1 MTAFLS
7 QINQV
12 KIGAKIYAG
21 FGLIILLMLV
31 STGGSWLKLNGVS
44 HNVVDLDHL
53 AQRTTA
59 VNLIQESVLLIR
71 QKARDFVVGSP
82 SATKDEPVVYAE
94 GMKRINDA
102 TALFGPQDAARLK
115 GVGDTFSD
123 YHADFNDF
131 VKLDG
136 EREAL
141 IANALRP
148 DAAKIETSIEQIER
162 ANQSGGEASYLAGVV
177 EDFFAKAQ
185 ADAESIVGQRYIAVQ
200 NDAMLQTFRASLAS
214 AEKATSTLAARV
226 SGTAQQPAAAAV
238 SLAIDA
244 YAKTFDR
251 IVATMK
257 ERDAKIHEALYGSLG
272 PKMQNVIIDF
282 SHQLQQQQRSVG
294 QETLSAVGAARTTAL
309 IVALIALVLA
319 MAAAVYLSRM
329 IASALVSLSRV
340 MTQLAR
346 GELGVAIPYARNRDE
361 IGDMARAVEVFKE
374 SMIKTEQLTAEQ
386 ERMKADAE
394 TAKRTALATIA
405 DEFERSVRTVVD
417 SAATSATQMQKTA
430 QAMSS
435 SAEQTQRQAATVA
448 SASEQTSSN
457 VQTVAS
463 SAEEMASSI
472 AEITRQV
479 NQASQIA
486 RQAADDA
493 QRTNDTVTTLA
504 EAAEKIGQVVQLIQG
519 IASQTNLLALNATI
533 EAARAGEAGKGFAVV
548 ATEVKSLA
556 TQTGKA
562 TEEIAA
568 QIGAMQ
574 AATGEAV
581 TAIQGIGSTIGHI
594 NEISTAIAGAIE
606 EQGAATKEIARS
618 TQQAA
623 KGTEQVSTN
632 IGGVSRAASET
643 GSAAS
648 EVLDSSEQLG
658 RQFATLRSDVD
669 GFIAK
674 IRAA

>member
-1 MTAFLS
+1 MTAVLS
-7 QINQV
+7 RINQL
-12 KIGAKIYAG
+12 KIGVKIYAG
-21 FGLIILLMLV
+21 FGLIILLMIA
-31 STGGSWLKLNGVS
+31 STGGSWFKLNTVS
-44 HNVVDLDHL
+44 DNVVGLDRL

-82 SATKDEPVVYAE
+82 SATKDEPVVYAQ
-94 GMKRINDA
+94 GMKRIDDA
-102 TALFGPQDAARLK
+102 TRLFNPQDAARLK
-115 GVGDTFSD
+115 GVGETYSD

-141 IANALRP
+141 IANTLRP
-148 DAAKIETSIEQIER
+148 DAAKIDTAIEQIER
-162 ANQSGGEASYLAGVV
+162 AYRSDGEASYLAGIVQ
-177 EDFFAKAQ
+177 DFFGKAQ
-185 ADAESIVGQRYIAVQ
+185 ADAESIAAQRYVATS
-200 NDAMLQTFRASLAS
+200 NDAMLQAFHASLAS
-214 AEKATSTLAARV
+214 AQKAASALAAHV
-226 SGTAQQPAAAAV
+226 AGTAQQPAAAAV
-238 SLAIDA
+238 SAAIDG
-244 YAKTFDR
+244 YAKTVDG
-251 IVATMK
+251 IVTSMAK
-257 ERDAKIHEALYGSLG
+257 RDAKIHEALYGSLG

-282 SHQLQQQQRSVG
+282 SHELQKEQGAVG
-294 QETLSAVGAARTTAL
+294 KQTLSFVDAARTTAL
-309 IVALIALVLA
+309 VIAIIALVLA
-319 MAAAVYLSRM
+319 IAAAFYLSRV
-329 IASALVSLSRV
+329 IATALIRLSRI
-340 MTQLAR
+340 MTELAR
-346 GELGVAIPYARNRDE
+346 GELSVAIPFAHNRDE

-386 ERMKADAE
+386 ERMKAEAE
-394 TAKRTALATIA
+394 TAKRAALAKIA
-405 DEFERSVRTVVD
+405 DEFERSVRNVVD
-417 SAATSATQMQKTA
+417 SAASSATQMQKTA
-430 QAMSS
+430 QAMSA

-457 VQTVAS
+457 VQTVAA

-472 AEITRQV
+472 AEISRQV
-479 NQASQIA
+479 SQASQIA

-493 QRTNDTVTTLA
+493 ERTNGTVSTLA

-556 TQTGKA
+556 TQTAKA

-581 TAIQGIGSTIGHI
+581 TAIQGIGTTIGHI
-594 NEISTAIAGAIE
+594 NEISTAIAGAVE

-623 KGTEQVSTN
+623 QGTEQVSTN

-643 GSAAS
+643 GSAAT
-648 EVLDSSEQLG
+648 EVLGSSDELG
-658 RQFATLRSDVD
+658 RQFATLRGDVD
-669 GFIAK
+669 GFVAK